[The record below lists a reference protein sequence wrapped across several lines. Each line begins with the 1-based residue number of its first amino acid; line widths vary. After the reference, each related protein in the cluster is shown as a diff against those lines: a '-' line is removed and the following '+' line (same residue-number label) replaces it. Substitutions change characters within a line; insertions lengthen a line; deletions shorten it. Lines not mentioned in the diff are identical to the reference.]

1 MGHLASLGVPFSWS
15 VCLIKHNMSLKSVGW
30 WRWPVVRLYTCVN
43 VDIHTGVGKA
53 ELTVTHPLILN
64 ALQTFSPVKYH
75 YCVLYRLLL
84 SIWYPIQGVRC
95 WKNLCKCRYWKSCP
109 LPTDQS
115 VQLKKL
121 VPELAKYLKKVQTV
135 HVQFQQLV
143 SPATVCLL
151 RSENIKTR
159 LALLMVFFVH
169 PNLSINI

>member
-1 MGHLASLGVPFSWS
+1 M
-15 VCLIKHNMSLKSVGW
+15 
-30 WRWPVVRLYTCVN
+30 
-43 VDIHTGVGKA
+43 
-53 ELTVTHPLILN
+53 
-64 ALQTFSPVKYH
+64 
-75 YCVLYRLLL
+75 
-84 SIWYPIQGVRC
+84 
-95 WKNLCKCRYWKSCP
+95 SCP

-143 SPATVCLL
+143 RPATVCLL
-151 RSENIKTR
+151 RSENVKTR